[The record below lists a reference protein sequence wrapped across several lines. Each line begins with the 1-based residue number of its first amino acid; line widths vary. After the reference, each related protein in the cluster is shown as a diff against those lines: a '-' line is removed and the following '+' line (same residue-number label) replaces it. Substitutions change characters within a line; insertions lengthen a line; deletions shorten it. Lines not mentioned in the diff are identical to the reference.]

1 MPTRYTGT
9 PAEVRALDAL
19 IKLMRA
25 AMTIEAH
32 LGRWVRDQGLTE
44 TQFGVLETLHFLGP
58 LSPSA
63 LGLKRLSSGANI
75 TTVLDNL
82 EKRDLVRREASTD
95 DRRCRRVQLT
105 PEGRR
110 LIVRIFPSHVAVTR
124 ELFSALT
131 AEEQETLAAL
141 SRKLGLAI
149 AARES
154 RRSAPRVRSGPRP
167 RRAAQSAGRK

>member
-1 MPTRYTGT
+1 MPTRYSGT
-9 PAEVRALDAL
+9 PAEVRALDLL

-25 AMTIEAH
+25 AMTVEAH
-32 LGRWVRDQGLTE
+32 LLRWVREQGLTE

-63 LGLKRLSSGANI
+63 LGQKRLRSGANI

-82 EKRDLVRREASTD
+82 EKRGLVRREASVD

-110 LIVRIFPSHVAVTR
+110 LIVRIFPTHVAVTR

-131 AEEQETLAAL
+131 ADEQEALAAL

-154 RRSAPRVRSGPRP
+154 LPPAPRGRSGPRP
-167 RRAAQSAGRK
+167 RRSAQTAGRK